1 MCESNISLKIIKIL
15 DFRCKMI
22 FGYGLC
28 SSRCQAVMVLSSKWR
43 LIRLRA
49 EHDAVSHFW
58 GTNKKLKSGF
68 MLKNASVNNAVCPG
82 LKIALP
88 TSRGRSHFPFANVL
102 FRLWSLLLRFMAWLV
117 PPSLFLSFSS
127 FWPPPLPISTCPP
140 RLRRVLHL
148 HLVLLKVSSC

>member
-15 DFRCKMI
+15 DFWRKMI

-49 EHDAVSHFW
+49 GHDAVSHFW

-102 FRLWSLLLRFMAWLV
+102 FRLRSLLLRFMAWLA
-117 PPSLFLSFSS
+117 PPSLSLSS
-127 FWPPPLPISTCPP
+127 FWPPPLPISPCPP
-140 RLRRVLHL
+140 RLRRVPRF